1 MLFSQQ
7 SRRGVSQVDGEL
19 EKVMSARSDRVKG
32 GGNVRIRKAHV
43 FDFLGEKNVDIVE
56 GAIDK
61 INPCV
66 KGCTCCKA
74 KFEKEAQEM
83 V

>member
-1 MLFSQQ
+1 
-7 SRRGVSQVDGEL
+7 
-19 EKVMSARSDRVKG
+19 MSARSDRVKG